1 MQLQTI
7 LNRVTNYKPFVFGNV
22 TWCDSSSR
30 PTLLVQVKS
39 RQNGRPICSQCG
51 KRRPGYDRLPERTW
65 EFVPMWQIAVVF
77 VYALRRVNCPTCG
90 IVAEKVPWG
99 EGKAR
104 QTHEYRWFLA
114 RWARRLSW
122 SEVAT
127 IFGSS
132 WDTVYRA
139 VRHAVSWGLV
149 HREVSGVVAIGVD
162 EIQYQRGH
170 RYLTLVYQ
178 IDEGCRRLLWITT
191 SRTEDALERFFDV
204 LGEEILG
211 TLKYVCSD
219 MWGPYLSVIRRRAGK
234 AVHIL
239 DRFHIMAHFSKAMD
253 EVRAGEAR
261 RLKQDGYEPVL
272 KNSRWSL
279 LKRRSN
285 LSSKQTVKL
294 RELLKYN
301 LQTTRAYLLREDFQ
315 RFWTYSSAHWAGR
328 FLDEWTKR
336 TMRTR
341 IEPMKRVA
349 RMLRQHRS
357 LLLNWFHA
365 QGTISSGIVEGF
377 NNKAKVTMRKSYG
390 FRSDQAIETA
400 LYHSLGNLPEKKF
413 THEFC

>member
-7 LNRVTNYKPFVFGNV
+7 LNRVTNYKPFAFGKV
-22 TWCDSSSR
+22 TWSENASR
-30 PTLLVQVKS
+30 PTLLVQMKP
-39 RQNGRPICSQCG
+39 RKNGQPICSQCG
-51 KRRPGYDRLPERTW
+51 KRRPGYDRLRERTW
-65 EFVPMWQIAVVF
+65 EFVPTWQIAVLL

-99 EGKAR
+99 EGKVR

-122 SEVAT
+122 SEVAK

-149 HREVSGVVAIGVD
+149 HRDERGVVAIGVD
-162 EIQYQRGH
+162 EIQYKRGH
-170 RYLTLVYQ
+170 KYLTLVYQ
-178 IDEGCRRLLWITT
+178 LDEGCRRLLWVTT
-191 SRTEDALERFFDV
+191 DRTEKSLEQFFDV
-204 LGEEILG
+204 MGKQILP

-219 MWGPYLSVIRRRAGK
+219 MWAPYLAVVGRRAGE

-239 DRFHIMAHFSKAMD
+239 DRFHIMAHFNKAID

-261 RLKQDGYEPVL
+261 RLKKDGYEPVL

-285 LSSKQTVKL
+285 LTSKQTVKL

-315 RFWTYSSAHWAGR
+315 RFWTYSSAHWAGK

-341 IEPMKRVA
+341 IDPMKRVA
-349 RMLRQHRS
+349 RMLRKHRP

-365 QGTISSGIVEGF
+365 KGTMSSGIVEGF

-390 FRSDQAIETA
+390 FRSDEAIETA

>member
-7 LNRVTNYKPFVFGNV
+7 LNRVTNYKPFAFGKV
-22 TWCDSSSR
+22 TWSENASR
-30 PTLLVQVKS
+30 PTLLVQMKP
-39 RQNGRPICSQCG
+39 RKNGQPICSQCG
-51 KRRPGYDRLPERTW
+51 KRRPGYDRLRERTW
-65 EFVPMWQIAVVF
+65 EFVPTWQIAVLL

-99 EGKAR
+99 EGKVR

-122 SEVAT
+122 SEVAK

-149 HREVSGVVAIGVD
+149 HRDERGVVAIGVD
-162 EIQYQRGH
+162 EIQYKRGH
-170 RYLTLVYQ
+170 EYLTLVYQ
-178 IDEGCRRLLWITT
+178 LDEGCRRLLWVTT
-191 SRTEDALERFFDV
+191 DRTEKSLEQFFDV
-204 LGEEILG
+204 MGKQILP

-219 MWGPYLSVIRRRAGK
+219 MWAPYLAVVGRRAGE

-239 DRFHIMAHFSKAMD
+239 DRFHIMAHFNKAID

-261 RLKQDGYEPVL
+261 RLKKDGYEPVL

-285 LSSKQTVKL
+285 LTSKQTVKL

-315 RFWTYSSAHWAGR
+315 RFWTYSSAHWAGK

-341 IEPMKRVA
+341 IDPMKRVA
-349 RMLRQHRS
+349 RMLRKHRP

-365 QGTISSGIVEGF
+365 KGTMSSGIVEGF

-390 FRSDQAIETA
+390 FRSDEAIETA